1 MSTELNTSALTDDDQ
16 QTRRTLTRAKRILEQ
31 MLETKRTFSDRA
43 EILPAAPEQTDVHKS
58 CIMAGSR
65 DSNTPTAV
73 AQGLSLQTP
82 QRSKL
87 SEDDILKRGLLSVWD
102 ITISN
107 HSDLIGS
114 RCVLLRWHKS
124 QVGYH
129 VFRFHVPGK
138 KRLYTLG
145 PANLQTIQ
153 DDFPYDGDYCEKF
166 HWLFRNPL
174 NGVAYG
180 TEFRY
185 DSLIDDQFELQLLNR
200 SADESVGAA
209 EGIQQKKR
217 TFDKTDVSAARPS
230 KKKTRDYGFSK
241 GDKVIVEATSGRND
255 RYNGKQGE
263 VLSQLRVSQI
273 MVAYYHVS
281 LPEHNITICGNDLKL
296 IERAP
301 VAGGA
306 PGAP

>member
-1 MSTELNTSALTDDDQ
+1 MSTELNMSALTDNDW
-16 QTRRTLTRAKRILEQ
+16 QTRQTLTRAKEILEQ
-31 MLETKRTFSDRA
+31 MLGTKCAFSDRA
-43 EILPAAPEQTDVHKS
+43 EMLPAAPEQTDVHKS

-82 QRSKL
+82 QRSML
-87 SEDDILKRGLLSVWD
+87 SIDDILKKGLLSVWA
-102 ITISN
+102 ITISL

-114 RCVLLRWHKS
+114 RCVLVRWDKS
-124 QVGYH
+124 KVGYH

-145 PANLQTIQ
+145 PANLQTIE
-153 DDFPYDGDYCEKF
+153 DNFPYDGDYCQKF
-166 HWLFRNPL
+166 HWLFGNPL

-180 TEFRY
+180 TGFRY
-185 DSLIDDQFELQLLNR
+185 DGLIDDQFELQLLNP

-209 EGIQQKKR
+209 EGMQQKKR

-241 GDKVIVEATSGRND
+241 GDKVIVEATSGRNV
-255 RYNGKQGE
+255 RHNGKQGE
-263 VLSQLRVSQI
+263 VQSQLRVSQI

-281 LPEHNITICGNDLKL
+281 LPEHDITICGNDLKL

-301 VAGGA
+301 VA
-306 PGAP
+306 P